1 MLQGGIQLP
10 DDVISKGYRKTGRF
24 EFQQI
29 FYSPSLNFTGTEQEF
44 INKRYAYKYI
54 QLDSSKRIT
63 CE

>member
-24 EFQQI
+24 EFKQI
-29 FYSPSLNFTGTEQEF
+29 FYSPSLNFDGTEEDF
-44 INKRYAYKYI
+44 IKVGYAYRYI

-63 CE
+63 Y